1 MRIRLAAALAL
12 ATTARAAAPAVAIM
26 VSGHLRTVRDQI
38 DNFARFVLAP
48 NAARGP
54 GVDVFYH
61 LWANHS
67 DACHNRTLRALGRFA
82 ADVTSED
89 HACSWAW
96 GNGFMNQWHGVMNA
110 FERVE
115 VGENVPSPL
124 RTFPL

>member
-1 MRIRLAAALAL
+1 MRIRLAALAL

-38 DNFARFVLAP
+38 DNFARFVLP
-48 NAARGP
+48 RGGGG

-115 VGENVPSPL
+115 
-124 RTFPL
+124 R

>member
-1 MRIRLAAALAL
+1 MFLK
-12 ATTARAAAPAVAIM
+12 
-26 VSGHLRTVRDQI
+26 
-38 DNFARFVLAP
+38 
-48 NAARGP
+48 
-54 GVDVFYH
+54 Y
-61 LWANHS
+61 
-67 DACHNRTLRALGRFA
+67 NRTLRALGRFA

-115 VGENVPSPL
+115 VGEHVPSPL